1 MNKSNHFIDEI
12 IPKIKVFKDSIDF
25 SKEFLKSDDMG
36 KSPGAC
42 MGAQKSKQR
51 LDSSQI
57 FQRQSSLHMSFGGKK

>member
-36 KSPGAC
+36 KLLAA